1 MSAQDTTI
9 RHDPQAPPAA
19 DSTTKRIFIGP
30 NGLRAGWR
38 LLIFMAIVM
47 AIYPVARMIIK
58 RFFPAALDPAQLTP
72 MRIIAPD
79 LLFCF
84 ILAAAAWIMSK
95 IEGRR
100 LGQYGL
106 PRSQALRKHFWEG
119 L

>member
-1 MSAQDTTI
+1 MTAQAMAI
-9 RHDPQAPPAA
+9 RHDPQTPPA

-38 LLIFMAIVM
+38 LLIFMAIMVAM
-47 AIYPVARMIIK
+47 STVARMIIS
-58 RFFPAALDPAQLTP
+58 RFFPAALDPTQLTP

-79 LLFCF
+79 VLVCF
-84 ILAAAAWIMSK
+84 ILAVAAWIMSK

-106 PRSQALRKHFWEG
+106 PGAKRCGKTFG
-119 L
+119 

>member
-1 MSAQDTTI
+1 MTAQEMTI
-9 RHDPQAPPAA
+9 RHDPPTPPA

-47 AIYPVARMIIK
+47 AMSKVAQMIIR
-58 RFFPAALDPAQLTP
+58 RFFPAALDPTQLTP

-79 LLFCF
+79 LLFCC
-84 ILAAAAWIMSK
+84 ILAVAAWIMSK

-100 LGQYGL
+100 LGQ
-106 PRSQALRKHFWEG
+106 
-119 L
+119 